1 MPTRMIL
8 LICFIPAACL
18 AQDIFRDGEVILS
31 TRYEFNTVLSYKDT
45 VLVFARSNSNENS
58 RMYSLEPGS
67 SVWDSASVI
76 GRVIAHQSQREAFLA
91 GASFQWFSPDSII
104 NSIWTCKTAKNI
116 VFLSRDTPNAPHRKY
131 HVSALTSH
139 PYLPGVLIAE
149 NRIDDTEFRNDY
161 IVSAISHDGGVSW
174 RDVGIPRAQQ
184 FYYSFDPNT
193 LNNVTITRKD
203 GPSTATYFGL
213 YTTTDLFSSEPTY
226 KRLDFKPET
235 NLIGTGF
242 GMWSGIGSVEQGL
255 PYSFNGAK
263 WTLLSDSLYL
273 PPNSAPALVTLPWR
287 ENAQKAFY
295 PNLDTATERF
305 NYWSSEIG
313 YHVDHPK
320 LLLVSFLFE
329 RHEGTLYENFILV
342 GASHDLGETWTLIA
356 NIPVHYFLNP
366 VTINKLAIDP
376 KGPTFYMA
384 LNRLVDDP
392 RSPGERIAVSEVIR
406 WKSVFTSVEEQ
417 LRTRGQ
423 PTVNVVPNPVLGTG
437 ELSLG
442 FVNSDDEDSRL
453 YSESTRVDVTIYT
466 ALGMTIGTWNI
477 DMNGKVTM
485 TGLAPGVYRARAIVG
500 GCVAIGS
507 FVVTE

>member
-1 MPTRMIL
+1 MIL
-8 LICFIPAACL
+8 LNCFFPAVCL
-18 AQDIFRDGEVILS
+18 AQDIFRGGEVILS

-45 VLVFARSNSNENS
+45 VLVFARSSSNENN
-58 RMYSLEPGS
+58 RVYSLEPGS

-76 GRVIAHQSQREAFLA
+76 GRVIAHQSQREAFFA
-91 GASFQWFSPDSII
+91 GASFQWFSPDSIV

-116 VFLSRDTPNAPHRKY
+116 VFLSRDTPNAPHKTY

-161 IVSAISHDGGVSW
+161 IVSAISQDGGNSW
-174 RDVGIPRAQQ
+174 RNVGIPRAQQ
-184 FYYSFDPNT
+184 FYYSFDPHSLNT
-193 LNNVTITRKD
+193 VMITRKD

-235 NLIGTGF
+235 SLIGTGF

-255 PYSFNGAK
+255 PNSFNGAK

-287 ENAQKAFY
+287 ENARRAFY
-295 PNLDTATERF
+295 PDLDTATEKFR
-305 NYWSSEIG
+305 YWSAEMA
-313 YHVDHPK
+313 YHIDHPK

-329 RHEGTLYENFILV
+329 RHEGTLYENSILV

-356 NIPVHYFLNP
+356 DIPFHDFLNP

-376 KGPTFYMA
+376 KGPTLYLAVTRMI
-384 LNRLVDDP
+384 DDP
-392 RSPGERIAVSEVIR
+392 LSPGERIKVSQVVR
-406 WKSVFTSVEEQ
+406 WKQPLTSVSGETHYQ
-417 LRTRGQ
+417 S
-423 PTVNVVPNPVLGTG
+423 PFTVNVAPNPLGGNEVLRFKFGDPANKHV
-437 ELSLG
+437 LSAR
-442 FVNSDDEDSRL
+442 VDDAAEVTL
-453 YSESTRVDVTIYT
+453 YST
-466 ALGMTIGTWNI
+466 LGVNVGTWRIGSEGNI
-477 DMNGKVTM
+477 PLP
-485 TGLAPGVYRARAIVG
+485 GLAAGVYQVRAMREG
-500 GCVAIGS
+500 RVAYTS
-507 FVVTE
+507 FVVDR